1 MVRYIDNVVSCN
13 QKMIETY
20 RYRTEINNTEFQHTI
35 HSENIEGSVSKW
47 LVQLEDLKDQVYSLE
62 EEVVTHIITEFDS
75 DRTELIKDEKLS
87 YLKYMI
93 DGKNQLTYID
103 SVKKDLPDF
112 RADVRYL
119 TTEEGGRKGYVTSGY
134 RPHFQ
139 LKGKKEL
146 SSTEQIFVNKD
157 KVFPGE
163 SVSTEIRIL
172 WIEAFE
178 GLLYEGL
185 EFKLG
190 EGKRIVAK
198 GVIKEVI
205 NQKLRKES
213 S

>member
-1 MVRYIDNVVSCN
+1 
-13 QKMIETY
+13 MIKTF
-20 RYRTEINNTEFQHTI
+20 RYRTEIDNKEFQHTI
-35 HSENIEGSVSKW
+35 HSENIEGSLSKW
-47 LVQLEDLKDQVYSLE
+47 LVQLEDLKDEVYSFDE
-62 EEVVTHIITEFDS
+62 KIFSHIRTEFES
-75 DRTELIKDEKLS
+75 DRIELIKDEKLS
-87 YLKYMI
+87 YLKYVI
-93 DGKNQLTYID
+93 NGKNQLTYID
-103 SVKKDLPDF
+103 LVKKGLPDF
-112 RADVRYL
+112 TAEVTYL
-119 TTEEGGRKGYVTSGY
+119 TTEEGGRKGYAASGY

-146 SSTEQIFVNKD
+146 TSAEQIFVNKD

-185 EFKLG
+185 EFKLS
-190 EGKRIVAK
+190 EGNRIVAE

-205 NQKLRKES
+205 NQKLKKES